1 MRARWGGGRRGDLG
15 RERARHGAREGTS
28 RRRLEWKRRTWPCA
42 GRRCWRWSG
51 RGEAARAEER
61 RLGLGQGR
69 GGQGG
74 WCAERAEAPW
84 LTAFG
89 ELLGQGRRSEKRNT
103 ARTTA
108 APSPDTPPP
117 TRLLELLVRA
127 LSRCDP
133 ADIARVA
140 AVLRLAALSER
151 VRFCFC
157 CSFTPRCAGAHPLVG
172 ARARLRAAGAARG
185 RELRRAVA
193 VLCCAACCARPT
205 RRRGWQQAFCTASLF
220 IDGEGQ
226 LSSCGC
232 SPDHVP
238 GSLGH
243 GEGVTRLNTPA
254 RLPSSLGGERAVRVS
269 VPPQAELS

>member
-1 MRARWGGGRRGDLG
+1 MSKLPWAGGRRAWLREQALRLLDDPSRQERLVRHGVSARGTEKVGARARRASSGGWGWRERRGRGTVRARWGGGRRGDLG

-193 VLCCAACCARPT
+193 VLRC
-205 RRRGWQQAFCTASLF
+205 
-220 IDGEGQ
+220 
-226 LSSCGC
+226 
-232 SPDHVP
+232 V
-238 GSLGH
+238 
-243 GEGVTRLNTPA
+243 
-254 RLPSSLGGERAVRVS
+254 AVRVHNK
-269 VPPQAELS
+269 